1 MDINEP
7 EIRKED
13 ILFLE
18 DGHFTA
24 ENVCMVTG
32 ASGGIGRATA
42 VAAAANGL
50 MTVGLDIDEKG
61 GKATQ
66 KMAREMGGE
75 MIFLKTDLCSDDE
88 VPLGEADHGVDRHY
102 HYSCGNS

>member
-7 EIRKED
+7 QIKKED

-24 ENVCMVTG
+24 ENVCIVTG
-32 ASGGIGRATA
+32 AAGGIGRATA
-42 VAAAANGL
+42 VAASANGL
-50 MTVGLDIDEKG
+50 MTVGLDVDEEG

-66 KMAREMGGE
+66 QMARDMGGQ
-75 MIFLKTDLCSDDE
+75 MIFLKTDLCVDDE
-88 VPLGEADHGVDRHY
+88 VEKAV
-102 HYSCGNS
+102 